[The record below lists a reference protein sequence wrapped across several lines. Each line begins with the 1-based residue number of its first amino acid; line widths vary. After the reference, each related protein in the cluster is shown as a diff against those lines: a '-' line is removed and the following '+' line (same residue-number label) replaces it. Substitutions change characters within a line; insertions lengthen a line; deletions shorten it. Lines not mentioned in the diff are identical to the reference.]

1 MKSPQRFLSFT
12 GLASASLAVLALS
25 AYNTTHGQSQGAT
38 PASPPPAVAAALSTP
53 LRADLGLLSEGGALW
68 GQLPFYNT
76 EVPLSPEQPAS
87 IKKAPKANGRLVFGT
102 VTLGTGPRADYTVA
116 VDQEPE
122 GQFDLRRIYID
133 TNQNGDLTDDGDGKW
148 GKLVGRGGKYMAGS
162 HTVTLRAS
170 YGSDGAP
177 AAVQDYSVIFIYT
190 VTRAEGGYVLSYRRG
205 GARTGSVT
213 VAGKP
218 VKVALIDNDNRATYV
233 NADAASK
240 PLWLMAD
247 VNSDGQFSNEERYDA
262 RKPLILGD
270 TVYAATTDLAG
281 TQLTFTPTTAA
292 PQIPNAPRAAQN
304 RPAAARPPLVANG
317 TVAPDFTT
325 DRPGG
330 GTLKLSD
337 LRGQVVILDFWAPWC
352 GPCKAAMPG
361 LEALYQKSRQ
371 QGVTALG
378 VCVWDTRENFDKWIA
393 SPQVPTTYP
402 LVFDPAGV
410 NRDNGNADSIAKK
423 LYQVSGIPTFYV
435 IDRDG
440 KIAASFVGS
449 GPTSKAGLEETLK
462 KLGIQL

>member
-1 MKSPQRFLSFT
+1 MKSPHRFLFLT
-12 GLASASLAVLALS
+12 GIASAALAVLALS
-25 AYNTTHGQSQGAT
+25 ASTTTSSQDKA
-38 PASPPPAVAAALSTP
+38 AAPAVVTLNTP
-53 LRADLGLLSEGGALW
+53 LRADLDLLSEGGALW

-76 EVPLSPEQPAS
+76 EVPLTPEQPAS
-87 IKKAPKANGRLVFGT
+87 VKKAPKANGQLVFGKI
-102 VTLGTGPRADYTVA
+102 TLGTGPRAEYVVA

-133 TNQNGDLTDDGDGKW
+133 ANQNGDLTDDGDGKW

-162 HTVTLRAS
+162 HTVKLRAS
-170 YGSDGAP
+170 YGSGGDP

-190 VTRAEGGYVLSYRRG
+190 MARAEAGYTLSYRRG
-205 GARTGSVT
+205 GARTGAVT

-218 VKVALIDNDNRATYV
+218 VKVALIENDNRATYV
-233 NADAASK
+233 SADAASK

-247 VNSDGQFSNEERYDA
+247 VNGDGLFSNEERYDA
-262 RKPLILGD
+262 RKPLILGG

-281 TQLTFTPTTAA
+281 TQLTFTPTTEA
-292 PQIPNAPRAAQN
+292 PQVPNAPRAAQS

-317 TVAPDFTT
+317 TVAPDFSVEKA
-325 DRPGG
+325 GG
-330 GTLKLSD
+330 GTMKLSD

-361 LEALYQKSRQ
+361 LEALYQKTRN
-371 QGVTALG
+371 QGVTAWG
-378 VCVWDTRENFDKWIA
+378 VCVWDTRENFDKWLV

-402 LVFDPAGV
+402 LAFDPAGV
-410 NRDNGNADSIAKK
+410 NRENGNADSIAKK
-423 LYQVSGIPTFYV
+423 HYKVSGIPTFYV

-449 GPTSKAGLEETLK
+449 GPTSKAGLEETLT
-462 KLGIQL
+462 KLGIKL